1 MLKSKF
7 SHYLGH
13 GSGGNVLT
21 YKDDYKYKLAQGFM
35 LAQPYGFKRVM
46 SSYDFSDTDQGP
58 PGSPPNSITNG
69 ACGNG
74 WICEHRWS
82 SITNMVQVSIS
93 LLDNAPN

>member
-1 MLKSKF
+1 
-7 SHYLGH
+7 
-13 GSGGNVLT
+13 
-21 YKDDYKYKLAQGFM
+21 M

-82 SITNMVQVSIS
+82 SIMNMAQVSGV
-93 LLDNAPN
+93 LLKINKYKLTKKCKQTQQR

>member
-1 MLKSKF
+1 
-7 SHYLGH
+7 
-13 GSGGNVLT
+13 
-21 YKDDYKYKLAQGFM
+21 M

-82 SITNMVQVSIS
+82 TISNMVQVSGILNKYLNIKS
-93 LLDNAPN
+93 NKGPDHLCLK